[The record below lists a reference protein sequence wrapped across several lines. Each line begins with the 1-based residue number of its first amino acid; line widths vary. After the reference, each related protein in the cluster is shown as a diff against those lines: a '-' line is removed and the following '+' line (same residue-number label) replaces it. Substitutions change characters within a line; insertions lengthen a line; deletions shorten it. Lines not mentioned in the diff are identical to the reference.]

1 MERTNEYDK
10 KLFSSSLVGDMKGV
24 MAALAQ
30 GGRAAWR
37 NDQGFTPLLAAAK
50 KGHTDIC
57 GLLLENGSDVN
68 EIHPVTKYSALHD
81 AAGFGHVALVEAL
94 LSWGAAVD
102 PKDHGGSTPL
112 YLACQEGHLPCV
124 LALLKAGASIT
135 LPGPGGT
142 VAIHIAAYHNKVEV
156 VRALLEH
163 GCHPDMVRYDDKI
176 MNKNMWKMSVQSH
189 CQGSLLPKYI
199 FKHHYNDL

>member
-1 MERTNEYDK
+1 
-10 KLFSSSLVGDMKGV
+10 

-30 GGRAAWR
+30 GGRVAWR
-37 NDQGFTPLLAAAK
+37 NQQGGTPLLVAAQN
-50 KGHTDIC
+50 GHTNIC
-57 GLLLENGSDVN
+57 GLLLAYGSDVN
-68 EIHPVTKYSALHD
+68 EMQHKRKFTALHY
-81 AAGFGHVALVEAL
+81 AVVGGHVAVVEAL

-102 PKDHGGSTPL
+102 QQDHGGVTPL
-112 YLACQEGHLPCV
+112 HAACQEGHLPCV
-124 LALLKAGASIT
+124 LALLKAGASTT

-176 MNKNMWKMSVQSH
+176 MSKNMWKMSVQSH
-189 CQGSLLPKYI
+189 CQGALLP
-199 FKHHYNDL
+199 